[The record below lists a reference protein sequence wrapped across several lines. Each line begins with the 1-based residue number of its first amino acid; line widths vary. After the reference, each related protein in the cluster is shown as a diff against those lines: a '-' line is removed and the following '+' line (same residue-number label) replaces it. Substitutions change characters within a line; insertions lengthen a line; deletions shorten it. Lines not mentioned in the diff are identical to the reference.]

1 MFCNHT
7 IVCEDLNVKGMIKN
21 QKLSRPIADAS
32 WGNLVTLLPCK
43 CDWYKKELVK
53 VNRFYPSSKTCGNCG
68 WVNQELKLSDQSR
81 QLR

>member
-32 WGNLVTLLPCK
+32 WGNLVTLLPYK
-43 CDWYKKELVK
+43 CDWYEKELVK

-68 WVNQELKLSDQSR
+68 WVNQE
-81 QLR
+81 